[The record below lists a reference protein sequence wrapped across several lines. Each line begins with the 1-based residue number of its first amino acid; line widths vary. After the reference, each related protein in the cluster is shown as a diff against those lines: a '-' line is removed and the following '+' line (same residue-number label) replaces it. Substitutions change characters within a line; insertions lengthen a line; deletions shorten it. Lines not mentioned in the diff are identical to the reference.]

1 MVYAR
6 VRSAYSHSH
15 AICLHKSMLF
25 ATSNNCYIGKAHE
38 ILVLIVNVSDNRKCC
53 RIQSGYIGAV
63 LAISPF
69 ENIISSR
76 LKLYLKQCRS
86 RSTGF
91 FIDSRHAKTYSD
103 LHCRKL

>member
-1 MVYAR
+1 
-6 VRSAYSHSH
+6 
-15 AICLHKSMLF
+15 MLF
-25 ATSNNCYIGKAHE
+25 VTSNNCYIGKAHE
-38 ILVLIVNVSDNRKCC
+38 ILVLIVHVSDNRKCR

-91 FIDSRHAKTYSD
+91 FNDSRHAKTYSD
-103 LHCRKL
+103 LRLPQVVGCYPCRCDVVEQSVNIADL